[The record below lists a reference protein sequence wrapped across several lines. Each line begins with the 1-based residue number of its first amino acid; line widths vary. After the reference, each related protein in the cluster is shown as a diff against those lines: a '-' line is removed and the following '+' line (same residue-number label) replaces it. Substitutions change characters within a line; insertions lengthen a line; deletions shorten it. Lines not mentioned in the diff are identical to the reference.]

1 MVESTLISP
10 DNTWALWAILTG
22 IAALSIYLEQT
33 YPWASKITGAI
44 IGLVI
49 AMALANFKIIPT
61 DAPTYDMVWD
71 YVVPLA
77 LPMLLFNAN
86 IKKIWKESGRMVVI
100 FSERTLTIL

>member
-1 MVESTLISP
+1 
-10 DNTWALWAILTG
+10 
-22 IAALSIYLEQT
+22 
-33 YPWASKITGAI
+33 
-44 IGLVI
+44 
-49 AMALANFKIIPT
+49 MALANFKIIPT